1 MATVE
6 NNAATMQD
14 ATNATN
20 KATVRN
26 NAATL
31 QDAIMQPA
39 KQQSGMTK
47 LRGKMQQTLATVG
60 NNAATMQP
68 TKATVRNNAAT
79 IHDATNA
86 PQQ

>member
-1 MATVE
+1 
-6 NNAATMQD
+6 
-14 ATNATN
+14 
-20 KATVRN
+20 
-26 NAATL
+26 
-31 QDAIMQPA
+31 MQPA

>member
-1 MATVE
+1 MQRMQPTMATVE

-20 KATVRN
+20 KSTVRN

-39 KQQSGMTK
+39 I
-47 LRGKMQQTLATVG
+47 
-60 NNAATMQP
+60 
-68 TKATVRNNAAT
+68 AT
-79 IHDATNA
+79 IGNDEAMR
-86 PQQ
+86 